1 MKRNFLT
8 WFKDRL
14 QKEQQQM
21 ANSRGE
27 IDSDNCRS
35 LRMSVSIFLGL
46 MVLML
51 LISLTRASFRPYQP
65 LYLAAF
71 LLTLL
76 LHFLSRRRISHRRI
90 LTSFYVL
97 CAIVFAF
104 ADCLGVVFAQN
115 QMSSSIIAFFLL
127 APLLLIDQFWRINLV
142 MLCFYVVFVISV
154 IFFKPTVLALYDAV
168 NVGAFFLVGIIVGE
182 YLKGIKLSN
191 IESRRLLTI
200 QSYTDEL
207 TGLYNR
213 RKLYEDIAESNLS
226 GAASP
231 VTGVIMIDLDF
242 FKQYNDSYGHQQG
255 DVCLELLGK
264 AFLAI
269 HDKLHLRIYRY
280 GGEEFLAL
288 YYGDPSRLRETAESL
303 QQAAAELHIPFSAS
317 PFAVVTISV
326 GFAAA
331 NPQRPAACEELIRKA
346 DEALYRAKD
355 VGRNTLCGDEVPVV
369 QNTLP
374 HF

>member
-1 MKRNFLT
+1 MKRNFLI

-14 QKEQQQM
+14 EKEHQQM

-27 IDSDNCRS
+27 IDSDNSRS
-35 LRMSVSIFLGL
+35 LHMSVSIFMGL

-51 LISLTRASFRPYQP
+51 LISFTRASFQPYQP

-90 LTSFYVL
+90 LASFYVL

-104 ADCLGVVFAQN
+104 AVCLGVVFAQN

-127 APLLLIDQFWRINLV
+127 APLLLIDKFWRINLV
-142 MLCFYVVFVISV
+142 MLCFYVVFVFSV
-154 IFFKPTVLALYDAV
+154 LLFKPTVLALYDAV

-226 GAASP
+226 DAASP

-288 YYGDPSRLRETAESL
+288 YYGDPSRLRKTAESL

-317 PFAVVTISV
+317 PFTVVTISV

-331 NPQRPAACEELIRKA
+331 NQQTAACEELIRKA

-355 VGRNTLCGDEVPVV
+355 VGRNTLCGDEGSAV

-374 HF
+374 HL

>member
-35 LRMSVSIFLGL
+35 LRMSVSIFMGL

-51 LISLTRASFRPYQP
+51 LISLTRASFQPYQP

-90 LTSFYVL
+90 LASFYVL

-104 ADCLGVVFAQN
+104 ADCLNVVFAQN

-127 APLLLIDQFWRINLV
+127 APLLLIDKFWRINLV
-142 MLCFYVVFVISV
+142 MLCFYVVFVFSV
-154 IFFKPTVLALYDAV
+154 LLFKPTVLALYDAV

-213 RKLYEDIAESNLS
+213 RKLYEDMAESNLS
-226 GAASP
+226 DAASP

-288 YYGDPSRLRETAESL
+288 YYGDPSRLRKTAESL
-303 QQAAAELHIPFSAS
+303 QQAAAELQIPFSAS

-331 NPQRPAACEELIRKA
+331 NQQTAACEELIRKA

-355 VGRNTLCGDEVPVV
+355 VGRNTLCGDEVPAV

>member
-35 LRMSVSIFLGL
+35 LRMSVSIFMGL

-51 LISLTRASFRPYQP
+51 LISLTRASFQPYQP

-90 LTSFYVL
+90 LASFYVL

-104 ADCLGVVFAQN
+104 ADCLSVVFAQN

-127 APLLLIDQFWRINLV
+127 APLLLIDKFWRINLV
-142 MLCFYVVFVISV
+142 MLCLYVVFVFSV
-154 IFFKPTVLALYDAV
+154 LLFKPTVLALYDAV

-213 RKLYEDIAESNLS
+213 RKLYEDMAESNLS
-226 GAASP
+226 DAASP

-288 YYGDPSRLRETAESL
+288 YYGDPSRLRKTAESL
-303 QQAAAELHIPFSAS
+303 QQAAAELQIPFSAS

-331 NPQRPAACEELIRKA
+331 NQQTAACEELIRKA

-355 VGRNTLCGDEVPVV
+355 VGRNTLCGDEGSAV

>member
-35 LRMSVSIFLGL
+35 LRMSVSIFMGL

-51 LISLTRASFRPYQP
+51 LISLTRASFQPYQP

-90 LTSFYVL
+90 LASFYML

-115 QMSSSIIAFFLL
+115 QMASSIIAFFLL
-127 APLLLIDQFWRINLV
+127 APLLLIDKFWRINLV
-142 MLCFYVVFVISV
+142 MLCFYLAFVFSV
-154 IFFKPTVLALYDAV
+154 LLFKPTVLALYDAV

-226 GAASP
+226 DAASP

-288 YYGDPSRLRETAESL
+288 YYGDPSRLRKTAESL
-303 QQAAAELHIPFSAS
+303 QQAAAELQIPFSAS

-326 GFAAA
+326 GFSAA
-331 NPQRPAACEELIRKA
+331 NQQTAACEELIRKA

-355 VGRNTLCGDEVPVV
+355 AGRNALCGDEGYAV

-374 HF
+374 HL

>member
-35 LRMSVSIFLGL
+35 LRMSVSIFMGL

-51 LISLTRASFRPYQP
+51 LISLTRASFQPYQP

-90 LTSFYVL
+90 LASFYVL

-104 ADCLGVVFAQN
+104 ADCLSVVFAQN

-127 APLLLIDQFWRINLV
+127 APLLLIDKFWRINLV
-142 MLCFYVVFVISV
+142 MLCFYVVFVFSV
-154 IFFKPTVLALYDAV
+154 LLFKPTVLALYDAV

-213 RKLYEDIAESNLS
+213 RKLYEDMAEGNLS
-226 GAASP
+226 DAASP

-331 NPQRPAACEELIRKA
+331 NQQTAACEELIRKA

-355 VGRNTLCGDEVPVV
+355 VGRNTLCGDEGSAV